1 MTRKLPAK
9 NNKGII
15 HMMKQNQKQGQK
27 IKAQKGAK
35 STKKQ

>member
-1 MTRKLPAK
+1 
-9 NNKGII
+9 
-15 HMMKQNQKQGQK
+15 MMKQNQKQGQK